1 MQVYN
6 FIINKINWKGSALS
20 SLEFLSALNLFF
32 LTFWTEK
39 EELKVISKLLKNAA
53 EFGFPLPEQF

>member
-32 LTFWTEK
+32 FFNFLDRKRGTESNFQ
-39 EELKVISKLLKNAA
+39 IT
-53 EFGFPLPEQF
+53 